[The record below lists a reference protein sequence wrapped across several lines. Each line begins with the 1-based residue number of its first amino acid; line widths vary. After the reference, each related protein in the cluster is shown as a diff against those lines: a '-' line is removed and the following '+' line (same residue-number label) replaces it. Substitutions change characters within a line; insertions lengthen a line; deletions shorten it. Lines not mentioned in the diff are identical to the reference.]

1 MMAKR
6 KKLSKK
12 KSVQKKGKFI
22 AGMTATAIAPPF
34 AAAAD
39 DWKRLQKV
47 PYVIRIITDQHR
59 GAACEYVVG
68 TSARGR
74 GLYDIKSLQVR

>member
-34 AAAAD
+34 AAAANE
-39 DWKRLQKV
+39 WKRLQKI
-47 PYVIRIITDQHR
+47 PYEVRITTDQSR
-59 GAACEYVVG
+59 GATCEYVVG
-68 TSARGR
+68 ISDRGR